1 MPQAGYNQEV
11 LVRMSRAV
19 VGAFSLT
26 PSFTQKCAT
35 HSGFISRVN
44 LVVFEKNSAA
54 KPLLMAC
61 GRLTVFTKP
70 DPKLGSIT

>member
-1 MPQAGYNQEV
+1 
-11 LVRMSRAV
+11 MSRAA

-35 HSGFISRVN
+35 HGGFVSREK
-44 LVVFEKNSAA
+44 LVVFEINSAA
-54 KPLLMAC
+54 TPLLMAC

-70 DPKLGSIT
+70 DPNLGSIT